1 MLVNLVQWTCWI
13 AGLLAIMAYTGAFLR
28 NRPYLRPFNSLGLL
42 LLGGALLGVPTLV
55 KQGLP
60 ARPEVA
66 VSVTALLALSVLVQ
80 TISAFRRRR
89 AAERASDAPAATGA
103 RA

>member
-13 AGLLAIMAYTGAFLR
+13 AGLAAIMAYVFALLR

-55 KQGLP
+55 AQGMP
-60 ARPEVA
+60 GRPEVA
-66 VSVTALLALSVLVQ
+66 VSVTALLALSVAVQ
-80 TISAFRRRR
+80 IAAAFRRRKAGDR
-89 AAERASDAPAATGA
+89 PAEGVEA

>member
-1 MLVNLVQWTCWI
+1 MLVHLVQYACWI
-13 AGLLAIMAYTGAFLR
+13 AGLAAFVTYVAVFLR
-28 NRPYLRPFNSLGLL
+28 NRPYVRPFNSLGLL

-55 KQGLP
+55 GAGMA

-66 VSVTALLALSVLVQ
+66 VSVTILMVLSVAVQ
-80 TISAFRRRR
+80 IVSAFRRRR
-89 AAERASDAPAATGA
+89 RSDAEA